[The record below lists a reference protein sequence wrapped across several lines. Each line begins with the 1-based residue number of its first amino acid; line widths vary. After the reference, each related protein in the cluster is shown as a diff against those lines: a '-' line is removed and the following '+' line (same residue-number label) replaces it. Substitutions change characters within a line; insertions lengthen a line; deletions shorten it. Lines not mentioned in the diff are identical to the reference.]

1 MVKWKNVKNDV
12 TLRLRRQTRNCLKRV
27 IIMKQI
33 SSNRIKKLRERII
46 AITPEICIERAW
58 LITQA
63 YKENESLPVVLKR
76 AMALEKIL
84 SKMSIYIDED
94 ELIVGNQASKPRSA
108 PIFPEYSVDWIEKEI
123 DEFAERSGDKFLV
136 DERIKP

>member
-1 MVKWKNVKNDV
+1 
-12 TLRLRRQTRNCLKRV
+12 
-27 IIMKQI
+27 MKQI